1 VSLSIYAK
9 WNREREKVII
19 LHRDMLRNTERT
31 IKTLRLEVAR
41 LKSEIARLE
50 RNQGKPPRTGQVR
63 PAR

>member
-1 VSLSIYAK
+1 MPLSVYAK

-19 LHRDMLRNTERT
+19 LQRDMLRNTERT
-31 IKTLRLEVAR
+31 IRALRLEVAR
-41 LKSEIARLE
+41 LKSELARLE